1 MVGRKGRKETSVIR
15 TIIAEPAAL
24 PLAGLVAVLAREPD
38 IDLVATVRDAAEVV
52 PAVRALQPDV
62 VVLAR
67 FFPAPGEISQWI
79 DVAAASAGVAPDCRC
94 VIMTPAWQSHEVRR
108 ATAAG
113 VHGLLVADASPE
125 YLTGAVRR
133 VAAGRP
139 VVDASLS
146 RVFQSPLTGREAD
159 VLRAVAQGLT
169 SAEIAA
175 AYYLS
180 EGTVRNYVSR
190 AIAKTG
196 ARNRVGAISI
206 AAESGWL

>member
-1 MVGRKGRKETSVIR
+1 MIR

-24 PLAGLVAVLAREPD
+24 PLAGLVAVLTREPD
-38 IDLVATVRDAAEVV
+38 IALVATVRDAAEVI
-52 PAVRALQPDV
+52 PAARALQPDV
-62 VVLAR
+62 VLLAR
-67 FFPAPGEISQWI
+67 FFPAPGEITQWI
-79 DVAAASAGVAPDCRC
+79 EVAAASVGVAPDCRC
-94 VIMTPAWQSHEVRR
+94 AIVSPVWQCDEVRL

-113 VHGLLVADASPE
+113 VHGLLVANASPE
-125 YLTGAVRR
+125 YLIGAVRR
-133 VAAGRP
+133 IAAGRP
-139 VVDASLS
+139 VVDPSLS
-146 RVFQSPLTGREAD
+146 RVVQSPLTGREAD

-196 ARNRVGAISI
+196 TRNRVGAISV

>member
-1 MVGRKGRKETSVIR
+1 MIR

-38 IDLVATVRDAAEVV
+38 IDLVATVRDTAEVV

-62 VVLAR
+62 VLLAR
-67 FFPAPGEISQWI
+67 FFPAPGEITQWI
-79 DVAAASAGVAPDCRC
+79 DVAAASIEAAPDCRC
-94 VIMTPAWQSHEVRR
+94 AIVSPVWQRDEVRR

-113 VHGLLVADASPE
+113 VHGLLVADAPPD
-125 YLTGAVRR
+125 YLIGAVRR
-133 VAAGRP
+133 IAAGRS
-139 VVDASLS
+139 VVDRSLS
-146 RVFQSPLTGREAD
+146 RVVKSPLTGREAD

-196 ARNRVGAISI
+196 ARNRVGAISV
-206 AAESGWL
+206 AAQSGWL

>member
-1 MVGRKGRKETSVIR
+1 MIR
-15 TIIAEPAAL
+15 TIVAEPAAL
-24 PLAGLVAVLAREPD
+24 PLAGLVAVLTREPD

-52 PAVRALQPDV
+52 PAARALQPDV
-62 VVLAR
+62 VLLAR
-67 FFPAPGEISQWI
+67 FFPAPGEIAQWI
-79 DVAAASAGVAPDCRC
+79 DVAVASAGAAPDCRC
-94 VIMTPAWQSHEVRR
+94 AIVSPVWQGDEVRR
-108 ATAAG
+108 ATDAG
-113 VHGLLVADASPE
+113 VHGLLVADASSPE
-125 YLTGAVRR
+125 YLVGAVRKI
-133 VAAGRP
+133 AAGRR
-139 VVDASLS
+139 VVDRSLS
-146 RVFQSPLTGREAD
+146 RVVQSPLTGREAD

>member
-1 MVGRKGRKETSVIR
+1 VIR

-24 PLAGLVAVLAREPD
+24 PLAGLVAVLTREPD
-38 IDLVATVRDAAEVV
+38 IDLVATVRDAAEVL
-52 PAVRALQPDV
+52 PAVRGLQPDV
-62 VVLAR
+62 VLLSR
-67 FFPAPGEISQWI
+67 FFPGPGELAQWI
-79 DVAAASAGVAPDCRC
+79 GVAAASIGAAPHCRC
-94 VIMTPAWQSHEVRR
+94 AILSPVWQSHEVGR
-108 ATAAG
+108 ATDAG
-113 VHGLLVADASPE
+113 VHGLLLADASPE
-125 YLTGAVRR
+125 YLIGAVRR
-133 VAAGRP
+133 IAAGRS
-139 VVDASLS
+139 VVDISLS
-146 RVFQSPLTGREAD
+146 RVVQSPLTGREAD

>member
-1 MVGRKGRKETSVIR
+1 VIR
-15 TIIAEPAAL
+15 TIIVEPMAV
-24 PLAGLVAVLAREPD
+24 PLAGLVAVLTREPD
-38 IDLVATVRDAAEVV
+38 IDLVATVRDADEVV
-52 PAVRALQPDV
+52 PAARALQPDV
-62 VVLAR
+62 ALLAR
-67 FFPAPGEISQWI
+67 FFPAPGEITEWI
-79 DVAAASAGVAPDCRC
+79 DVAAESTVVAPDCRC
-94 VIMTPAWQSHEVRR
+94 AILSPVWQCHEVRR

-113 VHGLLVADASPE
+113 VYGLLLADASPE
-125 YLTGAVRR
+125 QLTTAVRR
-133 VAAGRP
+133 IAAGRP
-139 VVDASLS
+139 VIDRSLS
-146 RVFQSPLTGREAD
+146 RILQSPLTGREAD

-175 AYYLS
+175 TYFLS